1 MLSQLEKKFENEGQV
16 SPLGAPQH
24 GPELRYNGAPFGDN
38 VLNGLK
44 ITYRNFNQLEA
55 AFRHPPE
62 FGPGGLQVPS
72 QLA

>member
-24 GPELRYNGAPFGDN
+24 GPEMSNDGARIGDN

-55 AFRHPPE
+55 AFRH
-62 FGPGGLQVPS
+62 LDR
-72 QLA
+72 